1 MVGHLVDAMGEPR
14 VGRKDRS
21 LACLLDSS
29 KVSDSVSE
37 WVYSWAVRSVSTTVD
52 VLAFWKAA

>member
-1 MVGHLVDAMGEPR
+1 MVGHLVDAMGESR

-21 LACLLDSS
+21 LAYLLDSS

-52 VLAFWKAA
+52 LLAF